1 MKLFLALLMCGFLAM
16 PVSSAYASEEKK
28 EITGEKDYVD
38 LTPLSVPV
46 INEKGL
52 IQQVSVAVSLECP
65 MGKRD
70 QVNSFKPRLMDA
82 YLRELYGA
90 LGSGRVMMH
99 GNVVDVEAIKNR
111 LDTVT
116 QKVVGPDLVS
126 DVLLQSV
133 HQYAMKAR

>member
-70 QVNSFKPRLMDA
+70 QVTTP
-82 YLRELYGA
+82 
-90 LGSGRVMMH
+90 
-99 GNVVDVEAIKNR
+99 
-111 LDTVT
+111 
-116 QKVVGPDLVS
+116 
-126 DVLLQSV
+126 
-133 HQYAMKAR
+133 